1 LDDRVDRQEMP
12 EEVREFLV
20 RKRRQRNR
28 WVALAVAIGLSLFG
42 LMVVLC
48 TRYSLY
54 REHHEFRRVVRPG
67 MSDEDVVARF
77 GEPYR
82 TYWTRQALEP
92 VLAGRGAYTRF
103 DRDPAEPGSVPAR
116 FLKVL
121 HYRPTPEHGE
131 FVFIGADGRVV
142 QVLTDRP

>member
-1 LDDRVDRQEMP
+1 MDDRADGQEMP
-12 EEVREFLV
+12 DDVRELLA

-28 WVALAVAIGLSLFG
+28 WIALVVMIGLSLFG
-42 LMVVLC
+42 LTVVLC

-54 REHHEFRRVVRPG
+54 REHYEFRRVVKPG
-67 MSDEDVVARF
+67 MRQEEVVARF

-82 TYWTRQALEP
+82 TYWTRQAIEP
-92 VLAGRGAYTRF
+92 VLAGRGVYSRF
-103 DRDPAEPGSVPAR
+103 DKDPGVPGNVPTE

-142 QVLTDRP
+142 QVLTAGP